1 MKNFKSYV
9 ISFII
14 TAVYAFVKLPV
25 LRIDFTS
32 LYYVLAMF
40 FVIAGILNMVF
51 DREEQRFTITNKRN
65 FKIAIGILAIAVV
78 LPTLASTPIIR
89 AKAYR
94 NLLGTVKES
103 EFTKD
108 VSPVNVNEIRI
119 VDEDMAM
126 KLGDKKLGE
135 VPAIGS
141 VSKLGKFHI
150 QKVGEKLY
158 WVAPLVH
165 RDFIKWVTNMGGTN
179 GYVMVSA
186 NDPQDVKLVQK
197 ANGEDVKI
205 VYQPDAYILQDL
217 HRHVYIKGGMSRGM
231 ADYTLEIDDNGKPFW
246 VVSLYEHKVGF
257 GGANVNG
264 TAIVDAK
271 TGETKFYSI
280 KDTPEWV
287 DRIQPEEFVIDQ
299 INSWGVYVNGFI
311 NSVISEKGVLKV
323 TEGTS
328 LVYGEDDKSYW
339 YTGITSAGGDES
351 TIGFMLVDSRT
362 KEAKLYKQPGA
373 TEMAAM
379 KSAEGSVQEK
389 NYEATFPVMYNI
401 LGQPTYVSSLK
412 DKAGLVKRV
421 VFVSVEDYNIVG
433 VGRDKAEAMKNYKDA
448 LESGGSGLEIDES
461 DEFDKELEATVKRIA
476 ADTKNGNT
484 IYYLTLDTDDGN
496 IFYATSKI
504 SKELPLTKE
513 GDKIKNGNT
522 IYYLTLDTDDG
533 NIFYATSKIS
543 KELPLT
549 KEGDKIK
556 ITFSKDEKDVIEIDE
571 FDNYNIGKT
580 VEKKEDSKVKDK
592 NQKIKNKKKIKLI
605 KKKLQTK

>member
-1 MKNFKSYV
+1 MKNFKSYA

-25 LRIDFTS
+25 LRVDFTS

-40 FVIAGILNMVF
+40 FVIAGILNIVF

-141 VSKLGKFHI
+141 VSKLGEFHI
-150 QKVGEKLY
+150 QKVKDKLY

-165 RDFIKWVTNMGGTN
+165 RDFIKWVTNMSGTN

-217 HRHVYIKGGMSRGM
+217 HRHVYINGGMGRGM

-257 GGANVNG
+257 GGSNVNG
-264 TAIVDAK
+264 TAIVDTK

-287 DRIQPEEFVIDQ
+287 DRIQPESFVVDQ

-311 NSVISEKGVLKV
+311 NSVISEKGVLKA

-328 LVYGEDDKSYW
+328 LVYGDDDRSYW

-448 LESGGSGLEIDES
+448 LESGGSSLEIDES
-461 DEFDKELEATVKRIA
+461 DEFDKELEGTVKRIA

-484 IYYLTLDTDDGN
+484 VYYLTLDTD
-496 IFYATSKI
+496 
-504 SKELPLTKE
+504 E
-513 GDKIKNGNT
+513 
-522 IYYLTLDTDDG
+522 G

-571 FDNYNIGKT
+571 FDNYNIGKI
-580 VEKKEDSKVKDK
+580 VEKKEEAKPEDK
-592 NQKIKNKKKIKLI
+592 KSEENKTNKKETTDKVE
-605 KKKLQTK
+605 TKEQ

>member
-51 DREEQRFTITNKRN
+51 DREERRFTITNKRN

-94 NLLGTVKES
+94 NLIGTVKES

-217 HRHVYIKGGMSRGM
+217 HRHVYIKGGMSKGM

-264 TAIVDAK
+264 TAIVDTK

-311 NSVISEKGVLKV
+311 NSVISEKGVLKA

-328 LVYGEDDKSYW
+328 LVYGEDNKSYW

-433 VGRDKAEAMKNYKDA
+433 VGRDKEEAMKNYKDA

-461 DEFDKELEATVKRIA
+461 DEFDKELEGTVKRIA
-476 ADTKNGNT
+476 ADT
-484 IYYLTLDTDDGN
+484 
-496 IFYATSKI
+496 
-504 SKELPLTKE
+504 
-513 GDKIKNGNT
+513 KNGNT

-580 VEKKEDSKVKDK
+580 VEKKEDSKAKDK
-592 NQKIKNKKKIKLI
+592 KSEDKKQEENKTNKKETTNKVET
-605 KKKLQTK
+605 QEE

>member
-25 LRIDFTS
+25 LRVDFTS

-51 DREEQRFTITNKRN
+51 DREEQKFTITNKRN
-65 FKIAIGILAIAVV
+65 FKIAIGILTIAVV
-78 LPTLASTPIIR
+78 LPTLASTPVIR
-89 AKAYR
+89 AKSYR

-108 VSPVNVNEIRI
+108 VSPVKVDEVRI

-141 VSKLGKFHI
+141 VSKLGEFHI
-150 QKVGEKLY
+150 QKVDNKLY

-165 RDFIKWVTNMGGTN
+165 RDFIKWATNMGGTN

-186 NDPQDVKLVQK
+186 NNPQDVRLVQK
-197 ANGEDVKI
+197 EANGEDIKI

-217 HRHVYIKGGMSRGM
+217 HRHVYISGGMSKGM
-231 ADYTLEIDDNGKPFW
+231 ADYTLEIDDNGKPYW

-257 GGANVNG
+257 GGANVTG
-264 TAIVDAK
+264 TAVVDTK

-280 KDTPEWV
+280 KDTPSWV
-287 DRIQPEEFVIDQ
+287 DRIQPEDFVIDQ

-311 NSVISEKGVLKV
+311 NSIISEKGVLKA

-328 LVYGEDDKSYW
+328 LVYGDDDKSYW

-401 LGQPTYVSSLK
+401 LGRPTYVSSLK

-421 VFVSVEDYNIVG
+421 VFVSVEDYNVVG
-433 VGRDKAEAMKNYKDA
+433 VGRDKNEAMKNYKEA
-448 LESGGSGLEIDES
+448 LESGGNNLEIDES
-461 DEFDKELEATVKRIA
+461 TELDKELEGIVKRIA
-476 ADTKNGNT
+476 SDTRGGNT
-484 IYYLTLDTDDGN
+484 IYYLTLDVDEAN
-496 IFYATSKI
+496 IFYATSKV
-504 SKELPLTKE
+504 
-513 GDKIKNGNT
+513 
-522 IYYLTLDTDDG
+522 
-533 NIFYATSKIS
+533 S

-571 FDNYNIGKT
+571 FDNYNIGKS
-580 VEKKEDSKVKDK
+580 VEQKDNSKTENKTKIENKKSENKTDKKETTDKVE
-592 NQKIKNKKKIKLI
+592 
-605 KKKLQTK
+605 TKEQ

>member
-1 MKNFKSYV
+1 MKNFKSYA

-141 VSKLGKFHI
+141 VSKLGEFHI
-150 QKVGEKLY
+150 QKVKDKLY

-165 RDFIKWVTNMGGTN
+165 RDFIKWVTNMSGTN

-217 HRHVYIKGGMSRGM
+217 HRHVYINGGMSKGM
-231 ADYTLEIDDNGKPFW
+231 ADYTLEIDDNGKPYW

-264 TAIVDAK
+264 TAIVDTK

-287 DRIQPEEFVIDQ
+287 DRIQPESFVVDQ

-311 NSVISEKGVLKV
+311 NSVISEKGVLKA

-328 LVYGEDDKSYW
+328 LVYGDDDRSYW

-448 LESGGSGLEIDES
+448 LESGGSSLEIDES
-461 DEFDKELEATVKRIA
+461 DEFDKELEGTVKRIA

-484 IYYLTLDTDDGN
+484 VYYLTLDTD
-496 IFYATSKI
+496 
-504 SKELPLTKE
+504 E
-513 GDKIKNGNT
+513 
-522 IYYLTLDTDDG
+522 G

-571 FDNYNIGKT
+571 FDNYNIGKP
-580 VEKKEDSKVKDK
+580 VEQKEEDKKSEENKTDKKETTDKVE
-592 NQKIKNKKKIKLI
+592 
-605 KKKLQTK
+605 TKEQ

>member
-1 MKNFKSYV
+1 MKNFKSYA

-25 LRIDFTS
+25 LRVDFTS

-51 DREEQRFTITNKRN
+51 DREEQRFTITNKTN

-94 NLLGTVKES
+94 NLLGTVEES

-119 VDEDMAM
+119 VDEEMAM

-165 RDFIKWVTNMGGTN
+165 RDFIKWVTNMSGTN

-217 HRHVYIKGGMSRGM
+217 HRHVYINGGMSKGM
-231 ADYTLEIDDNGKPFW
+231 ADYTLEIDDNGKPYW

-287 DRIQPEEFVIDQ
+287 DRIQPESFVVDQ

-311 NSVISEKGVLKV
+311 NSVISEKGVLKA

-328 LVYGEDDKSYW
+328 LVYGEDNKSYW

-448 LESGGSGLEIDES
+448 LESGGSSLEIDES
-461 DEFDKELEATVKRIA
+461 DEFDKELEGTVKRIA

-484 IYYLTLDTDDGN
+484 VYYLTLDTD
-496 IFYATSKI
+496 
-504 SKELPLTKE
+504 E
-513 GDKIKNGNT
+513 
-522 IYYLTLDTDDG
+522 G

-571 FDNYNIGKT
+571 FDNYNIGKPAEQKEEAKPEDKKSEDKKQEENKS
-580 VEKKEDSKVKDK
+580 EK
-592 NQKIKNKKKIKLI
+592 
-605 KKKLQTK
+605 

>member
-1 MKNFKSYV
+1 MKNFKSYA

-25 LRIDFTS
+25 LRVDFTS

-40 FVIAGILNMVF
+40 FVIAGILNIVF

-141 VSKLGKFHI
+141 VSKLGEFHI
-150 QKVGEKLY
+150 QKVKDKLY

-165 RDFIKWVTNMGGTN
+165 RDFIKWVTNMSGTN

-217 HRHVYIKGGMSRGM
+217 HRHVYINGGMGRGM
-231 ADYTLEIDDNGKPFW
+231 ADYTLEIDDNGKPYW

-264 TAIVDAK
+264 TAIVDTK

-287 DRIQPEEFVIDQ
+287 DRIQPESFVVDQ

-311 NSVISEKGVLKV
+311 NSVISEKGVLKA

-328 LVYGEDDKSYW
+328 LVYGDDDRSYW

-448 LESGGSGLEIDES
+448 LESGGSSLEIDES
-461 DEFDKELEATVKRIA
+461 DEFDKELEGTVKRIA

-484 IYYLTLDTDDGN
+484 VYYLTLDTD
-496 IFYATSKI
+496 
-504 SKELPLTKE
+504 E
-513 GDKIKNGNT
+513 
-522 IYYLTLDTDDG
+522 G

-571 FDNYNIGKT
+571 FDNYNIGKP
-580 VEKKEDSKVKDK
+580 VEQKEEAKPEDKKSEENKTDKKETTDKVE
-592 NQKIKNKKKIKLI
+592 
-605 KKKLQTK
+605 TKEQ

>member
-1 MKNFKSYV
+1 MKNFKSYA

-51 DREEQRFTITNKRN
+51 DREEQRFTITNKTN

-141 VSKLGKFHI
+141 VSKLGEFHI
-150 QKVGEKLY
+150 QKVKDKLY

-217 HRHVYIKGGMSRGM
+217 HRHVYINGGMSKGM
-231 ADYTLEIDDNGKPFW
+231 ADYTLEIDDNGKPYW

-287 DRIQPEEFVIDQ
+287 DRIQPEDFVIDQ

-311 NSVISEKGVLKV
+311 NSVISEKGVLKA

-328 LVYGEDDKSYW
+328 LVYGDDDRSYW

-448 LESGGSGLEIDES
+448 LESGGSSLEIDES
-461 DEFDKELEATVKRIA
+461 DEFDKELEGTVKRIA

-484 IYYLTLDTDDGN
+484 VYYLTLDTD
-496 IFYATSKI
+496 
-504 SKELPLTKE
+504 E
-513 GDKIKNGNT
+513 
-522 IYYLTLDTDDG
+522 G

-571 FDNYNIGKT
+571 FDNYNIGKPAEQKEEAKPEDKKSEDKKQEENKS
-580 VEKKEDSKVKDK
+580 EKKETKDK
-592 NQKIKNKKKIKLI
+592 KTTDKVE
-605 KKKLQTK
+605 TKEQ

>member
-264 TAIVDAK
+264 TAIVDTK

-311 NSVISEKGVLKV
+311 NSVISEKGVLKA

-461 DEFDKELEATVKRIA
+461 DEFDKELEGTVKRIA
-476 ADTKNGNT
+476 ADT
-484 IYYLTLDTDDGN
+484 
-496 IFYATSKI
+496 
-504 SKELPLTKE
+504 
-513 GDKIKNGNT
+513 KNGNT

-592 NQKIKNKKKIKLI
+592 KSEDKKQEENKTNKKETTNKVET
-605 KKKLQTK
+605 QEE

>member
-1 MKNFKSYV
+1 MKNFKSYA

-14 TAVYAFVKLPV
+14 TVVYAFVKLPV

-141 VSKLGKFHI
+141 VSKLGEFHI
-150 QKVGEKLY
+150 QKVKDKLY

-165 RDFIKWVTNMGGTN
+165 RDFIKWVTNMSGTN

-217 HRHVYIKGGMSRGM
+217 HRHVYINGGMSKGM
-231 ADYTLEIDDNGKPFW
+231 ADYTLEIDDNGKPYW

-264 TAIVDAK
+264 TAIVDTK

-287 DRIQPEEFVIDQ
+287 DRIQPESFVVDQ

-311 NSVISEKGVLKV
+311 NSVISEKGVLKA

-328 LVYGEDDKSYW
+328 LVYGDDDRSYW

-448 LESGGSGLEIDES
+448 LESGGSSLEIDES
-461 DEFDKELEATVKRIA
+461 DEFDKEIEGTVKRIA

-484 IYYLTLDTDDGN
+484 VYYLTLDTD
-496 IFYATSKI
+496 
-504 SKELPLTKE
+504 E
-513 GDKIKNGNT
+513 
-522 IYYLTLDTDDG
+522 G

-571 FDNYNIGKT
+571 FDNYNIGKI
-580 VEKKEDSKVKDK
+580 VEKKEEAKPEDKKSEENKTDKKETTDKVE
-592 NQKIKNKKKIKLI
+592 
-605 KKKLQTK
+605 TKEQ

>member
-1 MKNFKSYV
+1 MKNFKSYA

-78 LPTLASTPIIR
+78 LPTLASTPVIR

-141 VSKLGKFHI
+141 VSKLGEFHI

-165 RDFIKWVTNMGGTN
+165 RDFIKWVTNMSGTN

-217 HRHVYIKGGMSRGM
+217 HRHVYINGGMGRGM

-287 DRIQPEEFVIDQ
+287 DRIQPEDFVIDQ

-311 NSVISEKGVLKV
+311 NSVISEKGVLKA

-328 LVYGEDDKSYW
+328 LVYGDDDRSYW

-448 LESGGSGLEIDES
+448 LESGGSSLEIDES
-461 DEFDKELEATVKRIA
+461 DEFDKELEGTVKRIA

-484 IYYLTLDTDDGN
+484 VYYLTLDTD
-496 IFYATSKI
+496 
-504 SKELPLTKE
+504 E
-513 GDKIKNGNT
+513 
-522 IYYLTLDTDDG
+522 G

-571 FDNYNIGKT
+571 FDNYNIGKPAEQKEEAKPEDKKSEDKKQEENKS
-580 VEKKEDSKVKDK
+580 EKKETKDK
-592 NQKIKNKKKIKLI
+592 KTTDKVE
-605 KKKLQTK
+605 TKEQ

>member
-1 MKNFKSYV
+1 MKNFKSYA

-51 DREEQRFTITNKRN
+51 DREEQRFTITNKTN

-141 VSKLGKFHI
+141 VSKLGEFHI
-150 QKVGEKLY
+150 QKVKDKLY

-165 RDFIKWVTNMGGTN
+165 RDFIKWVTNMSGTN

-217 HRHVYIKGGMSRGM
+217 HRHVYINGGMGRGM

-287 DRIQPEEFVIDQ
+287 DRIQPEDFVIDQ

-311 NSVISEKGVLKV
+311 NSIISEKGVLKA

-328 LVYGEDDKSYW
+328 LVYGDDDRSYW

-448 LESGGSGLEIDES
+448 LESGGSSLEIDES
-461 DEFDKELEATVKRIA
+461 DEFDKELEGTVKRIA

-484 IYYLTLDTDDGN
+484 VYYLTLDTD
-496 IFYATSKI
+496 
-504 SKELPLTKE
+504 E
-513 GDKIKNGNT
+513 
-522 IYYLTLDTDDG
+522 G

-571 FDNYNIGKT
+571 FDNYNIGKP
-580 VEKKEDSKVKDK
+580 VEQKEEAKPEDKKSEDKKQEENKSEKKETKDK
-592 NQKIKNKKKIKLI
+592 KTTDKVE
-605 KKKLQTK
+605 TKEQ

>member
-1 MKNFKSYV
+1 MKNFKSYA

-25 LRIDFTS
+25 LRVDFTS

-51 DREEQRFTITNKRN
+51 DREEQRFTITNKTN

-119 VDEDMAM
+119 VDEEMAM

-165 RDFIKWVTNMGGTN
+165 RDFIKWVTNMSGTN

-217 HRHVYIKGGMSRGM
+217 HRHVYINGGMGRGM
-231 ADYTLEIDDNGKPFW
+231 ADYTLEIDDNGKPYW

-287 DRIQPEEFVIDQ
+287 DRIQPEDFVIDQ

-311 NSVISEKGVLKV
+311 NSVISEKGVLKA

-328 LVYGEDDKSYW
+328 LVYGDDDRSYW

-448 LESGGSGLEIDES
+448 LESGGSSLEIDES
-461 DEFDKELEATVKRIA
+461 DEFDKELEGTVKRIA

-484 IYYLTLDTDDGN
+484 VYYLTLDTD
-496 IFYATSKI
+496 
-504 SKELPLTKE
+504 E
-513 GDKIKNGNT
+513 
-522 IYYLTLDTDDG
+522 G

-571 FDNYNIGKT
+571 FDNYNIGKPAEQKEEAKPEDKKQEENKS
-580 VEKKEDSKVKDK
+580 EKKETKDK
-592 NQKIKNKKKIKLI
+592 KTTDKVE
-605 KKKLQTK
+605 TKEQ

>member
-1 MKNFKSYV
+1 MKNFKSYA

-25 LRIDFTS
+25 LRVDFTS

-51 DREEQRFTITNKRN
+51 DREEQRFTITNKTN

-119 VDEDMAM
+119 VDEEMAM

-165 RDFIKWVTNMGGTN
+165 RDFIKWVTNMSGTN

-217 HRHVYIKGGMSRGM
+217 HRHVYINGGMSKGM
-231 ADYTLEIDDNGKPFW
+231 ADYTLEIDDNGKPYW

-287 DRIQPEEFVIDQ
+287 DRIQPESFVVDQ

-311 NSVISEKGVLKV
+311 NSVISEKGVLKA

-328 LVYGEDDKSYW
+328 LVYGEDNKSYW

-448 LESGGSGLEIDES
+448 LESGGSSLEIDES
-461 DEFDKELEATVKRIA
+461 DEFDKELEGTVKRIA

-484 IYYLTLDTDDGN
+484 VYYLTLDTD
-496 IFYATSKI
+496 
-504 SKELPLTKE
+504 E
-513 GDKIKNGNT
+513 
-522 IYYLTLDTDDG
+522 G

-571 FDNYNIGKT
+571 FDNYNIGKPAEQKEEAKPEDKKSEDKKSEENKS
-580 VEKKEDSKVKDK
+580 EKKETKDK
-592 NQKIKNKKKIKLI
+592 RTTDKVE
-605 KKKLQTK
+605 TKEQ

>member
-1 MKNFKSYV
+1 MKNFKSYA

-25 LRIDFTS
+25 LRVDFTS

-40 FVIAGILNMVF
+40 FVIAGILNIVF

-150 QKVGEKLY
+150 QKVKDKLY

-165 RDFIKWVTNMGGTN
+165 RDFIKWVTNMSGTN

-217 HRHVYIKGGMSRGM
+217 HRHVYINGGMSKGM
-231 ADYTLEIDDNGKPFW
+231 ADYTLEIDDNGKPYW

-264 TAIVDAK
+264 TAIVDTK

-287 DRIQPEEFVIDQ
+287 DRIQPESFVVDQ

-311 NSVISEKGVLKV
+311 NSVISEKGVLKA

-328 LVYGEDDKSYW
+328 LVYGDDDRSYW

-448 LESGGSGLEIDES
+448 LESGGSSLEIDES
-461 DEFDKELEATVKRIA
+461 DEFDKELEGTVKRIA

-484 IYYLTLDTDDGN
+484 VYYLTLDTD
-496 IFYATSKI
+496 
-504 SKELPLTKE
+504 E
-513 GDKIKNGNT
+513 
-522 IYYLTLDTDDG
+522 G

-571 FDNYNIGKT
+571 FDNYNIGKI
-580 VEKKEDSKVKDK
+580 VEKKEETKPEDKKSEENKTDKKETTDKVE
-592 NQKIKNKKKIKLI
+592 
-605 KKKLQTK
+605 TKEQ

>member
-119 VDEDMAM
+119 VDEEMAM

-165 RDFIKWVTNMGGTN
+165 RDFIKWVTNMSGTN
-179 GYVMVSA
+179 GYAMVSA

-287 DRIQPEEFVIDQ
+287 DRIQPEEFVVDQ

-311 NSVISEKGVLKV
+311 NSVISEKGVLKA

-513 GDKIKNGNT
+513 GDKIK
-522 IYYLTLDTDDG
+522 
-533 NIFYATSKIS
+533 
-543 KELPLT
+543 
-549 KEGDKIK
+549 

-592 NQKIKNKKKIKLI
+592 KSEDKKQEENKTNKKETTNKVET
-605 KKKLQTK
+605 QEE

>member
-1 MKNFKSYV
+1 MKNFKSYA

-141 VSKLGKFHI
+141 VSKLGEFHI
-150 QKVGEKLY
+150 QKVKDKLY

-217 HRHVYIKGGMSRGM
+217 HRHVYINGGMGRGM
-231 ADYTLEIDDNGKPFW
+231 ADYTLEIDDNGKPYW

-264 TAIVDAK
+264 TAIVDTK

-287 DRIQPEEFVIDQ
+287 DRIQPEDFVIDQ

-311 NSVISEKGVLKV
+311 NSIISEKGVLKA

-328 LVYGEDDKSYW
+328 LVYGDDDRSYW

-448 LESGGSGLEIDES
+448 LESGGSSLEIDES
-461 DEFDKELEATVKRIA
+461 DEFDKELEGTVKRIA

-484 IYYLTLDTDDGN
+484 VYYLTLDTD
-496 IFYATSKI
+496 
-504 SKELPLTKE
+504 E
-513 GDKIKNGNT
+513 
-522 IYYLTLDTDDG
+522 G

-571 FDNYNIGKT
+571 FDNYNIGKI
-580 VEKKEDSKVKDK
+580 VEKKEEAKPEDKKSEENKTDKKETTDKVE
-592 NQKIKNKKKIKLI
+592 
-605 KKKLQTK
+605 TKEQ

>member
-119 VDEDMAM
+119 VDEEMAM

-287 DRIQPEEFVIDQ
+287 DRIQPEEFVVDQ

-311 NSVISEKGVLKV
+311 NSVISEKGVLKA

-461 DEFDKELEATVKRIA
+461 DEFDKELEGTVKRIA
-476 ADTKNGNT
+476 ADT
-484 IYYLTLDTDDGN
+484 
-496 IFYATSKI
+496 
-504 SKELPLTKE
+504 
-513 GDKIKNGNT
+513 KNGNT

-592 NQKIKNKKKIKLI
+592 KSEDKKQEENKTNKKETTNKVET
-605 KKKLQTK
+605 QEE

>member
-1 MKNFKSYV
+1 MKNFKSYA

-25 LRIDFTS
+25 LRVDFTS

-40 FVIAGILNMVF
+40 FVIAGILNIVF

-141 VSKLGKFHI
+141 VSKLGEFHI
-150 QKVGEKLY
+150 QKVKDKLY

-165 RDFIKWVTNMGGTN
+165 RDFIKWVTNMSGTN

-217 HRHVYIKGGMSRGM
+217 HRHVYINGGMSKGM

-257 GGANVNG
+257 GGSNVNG
-264 TAIVDAK
+264 TAIVDTK

-287 DRIQPEEFVIDQ
+287 DRIQPESFVVDQ

-311 NSVISEKGVLKV
+311 NSVISEKGVLKA

-328 LVYGEDDKSYW
+328 LVYGDDDRSYW

-448 LESGGSGLEIDES
+448 LESGGSSLEIDES
-461 DEFDKELEATVKRIA
+461 DEFDKELEGTVKRIA

-484 IYYLTLDTDDGN
+484 VYYLTLDTD
-496 IFYATSKI
+496 
-504 SKELPLTKE
+504 E
-513 GDKIKNGNT
+513 
-522 IYYLTLDTDDG
+522 G

-571 FDNYNIGKT
+571 FDNYNIGKI
-580 VEKKEDSKVKDK
+580 VEKKEEAKPEDKKSEENKTDKKETTDKVE
-592 NQKIKNKKKIKLI
+592 
-605 KKKLQTK
+605 TKEQ

>member
-1 MKNFKSYV
+1 MKNFKSYA

-51 DREEQRFTITNKRN
+51 DREEQRFTITNKTN

-141 VSKLGKFHI
+141 VSKLGEFHI

-165 RDFIKWVTNMGGTN
+165 RDFIKWVTNMSGTN

-217 HRHVYIKGGMSRGM
+217 HRHVYINGGMGRGM
-231 ADYTLEIDDNGKPFW
+231 ADYTLEIDDNGKPYW

-287 DRIQPEEFVIDQ
+287 DRIQPEDFVIDQ

-311 NSVISEKGVLKV
+311 NSVISEKGVLKA

-328 LVYGEDDKSYW
+328 LVYGDDDRSYW

-448 LESGGSGLEIDES
+448 LESGGSSLEIDES
-461 DEFDKELEATVKRIA
+461 DEFDKELEGTVKRIA

-484 IYYLTLDTDDGN
+484 VYYLTLDTD
-496 IFYATSKI
+496 
-504 SKELPLTKE
+504 E
-513 GDKIKNGNT
+513 
-522 IYYLTLDTDDG
+522 G

-571 FDNYNIGKT
+571 FDNYNIGKPAEQKEEAKPEDKKSEDKKQEENKS
-580 VEKKEDSKVKDK
+580 EKKETKDK
-592 NQKIKNKKKIKLI
+592 KTTDKVE
-605 KKKLQTK
+605 TKEQ

>member
-1 MKNFKSYV
+1 MKNFKSYA

-51 DREEQRFTITNKRN
+51 DREEQRFTITNKTN

-119 VDEDMAM
+119 VDEEMAM

-141 VSKLGKFHI
+141 VSKLGEFHI

-217 HRHVYIKGGMSRGM
+217 HRHVYINGGMGRGM
-231 ADYTLEIDDNGKPFW
+231 ADYTLEIDDNGKPYW

-287 DRIQPEEFVIDQ
+287 DRIQPEDFVIDQ

-311 NSVISEKGVLKV
+311 NSVISEKGVLKA

-328 LVYGEDDKSYW
+328 LVYGDDDRSYW

-448 LESGGSGLEIDES
+448 LESGGSSLEIDES
-461 DEFDKELEATVKRIA
+461 DEFDKELEGTVKRIA

-484 IYYLTLDTDDGN
+484 VYYLTLDTD
-496 IFYATSKI
+496 
-504 SKELPLTKE
+504 E
-513 GDKIKNGNT
+513 
-522 IYYLTLDTDDG
+522 G

-571 FDNYNIGKT
+571 FDNYNIGKPAEQKEEAKPEDKKQEENKS
-580 VEKKEDSKVKDK
+580 EKKETKDK
-592 NQKIKNKKKIKLI
+592 KTTDKVE
-605 KKKLQTK
+605 TKEQ